1 MRRVTYIRLEDSRRV
16 ATFKRVCIAALEFC
30 SKTSRVAIR
39 RTAEPGCSSCRLN
52 DYSIRVDKSVC
63 KVSESQSPK
72 GSSRE
77 VMTREVKTL

>member
-16 ATFKRVCIAALEFC
+16 AAFEGVCITALEFC

-39 RTAEPGCSSCRLN
+39 RTTESGCSSCRLN
-52 DYSIRVDKSVC
+52 DYSIRVDKSVR

-72 GSSRE
+72 RE
-77 VMTREVKTL
+77 VMKL